1 MYLLTRTD
9 TVTGSQLYHA
19 SKSYPKKTYS
29 RIKQPKKK
37 KKTEVSKML
46 NYEFQGEEQPVNIGL
61 NIRGNKYI
69 YIYIY
74 NICNEGL
81 EGKNQILIPHIE
93 EYIL

>member
-1 MYLLTRTD
+1 
-9 TVTGSQLYHA
+9 
-19 SKSYPKKTYS
+19 
-29 RIKQPKKK
+29 
-37 KKTEVSKML
+37 ML